1 MDLQR
6 CISLVKDIEGLLEA
20 GLGAT
25 GKGLHEK
32 ATSVEKHLDER
43 QLRRLRYIA
52 TLRNKLVHESEF
64 NVDQLPDDF
73 EDTCRQLVAELRQLQ
88 PQQKRPSQVQ
98 TVSTISKDAQPVSP
112 ADTQVRKILRRRE
125 PLAERQLRDSSPPP
139 RHISRPLPVGEYW
152 QTSTSRLQNPF
163 EGFHS
168 ASKIELVK
176 RTLPKGFSA
185 RIIFPRLEGK
195 AVAAD
200 LPLHQAD
207 EAPSSFG
214 VSVRDLTLALGMSS
228 SELSVEMADLGVSI
242 ADGFVASEDVGR
254 LLDRLK
260 LKPMKKEE

>member
-43 QLRRLRYIA
+43 QLKRLRYIA

-73 EDTCRQLVAELRQLQ
+73 EDACGQLISELRQLQ
-88 PQQKRPSQVQ
+88 PQQKRPVHVQ
-98 TVSTISKDAQPVSP
+98 NVLTISKDTQPVGP
-112 ADTQVRKILRRRE
+112 ADTGTRTVLRRRE
-125 PLAERQLRDSSPPP
+125 ATGKRQAPESFPP
-139 RHISRPLPVGEYW
+139 RLIPRPLPVGTYL
-152 QTSTSRLQNPF
+152 QTSTSEF
-163 EGFHS
+163 EAPSERFRS
-168 ASKIELVK
+168 ASDLGLEE
-176 RTLPKGFSA
+176 RTLPKGLSA
-185 RIIFPRLEGK
+185 GIFPRLEAE

-207 EAPSSFG
+207 EAPSSLG
-214 VSVRDLTLALGMSS
+214 VSVRDLTLALGMSI

-260 LKPMKKEE
+260 LNP